1 VTDARIEQ
9 VHADRIT
16 ALEFLDQASDFLND
30 ARVDGLGPASRIVLL
45 HNAAIAA
52 CDAILQA
59 VGLRITRGDRSHI
72 LRLETALHEL
82 GVDTDE
88 LLGRLD
94 ASRERRNEAS
104 YGGSFIAQASVR
116 DAEEATTELLDLARA
131 FIGASDAA
139 AGCTLPTELLPAAP
153 YRRGSPL

>member
-1 VTDARIEQ
+1 MRR
-9 VHADRIT
+9 HPP
-16 ALEFLDQASDFLND
+16 
-30 ARVDGLGPASRIVLL
+30 GSRPP
-45 HNAAIAA
+45 HH
-52 CDAILQA
+52 Q
-59 VGLRITRGDRSHI
+59 GRSLPH

-153 YRRGSPL
+153 YRRGSPLWRDKQSRVDGP